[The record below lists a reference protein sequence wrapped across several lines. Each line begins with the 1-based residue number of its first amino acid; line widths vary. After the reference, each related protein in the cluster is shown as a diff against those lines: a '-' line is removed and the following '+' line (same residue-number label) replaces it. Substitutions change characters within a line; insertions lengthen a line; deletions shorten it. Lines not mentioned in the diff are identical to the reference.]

1 MDGEGGEGAVTG
13 AGSLRARLTTKV
25 ERVLIDVELDPAP
38 GSLVVVGPNG
48 AGKTSLLM
56 LLLGALQ
63 VERGRIAV
71 GAHIVLDTEMSID
84 VPLEH
89 RRLGYVPQDYA
100 LFPHLTVRGN
110 VEFALAS
117 SMSELGRAE
126 RAHRVDRLLED
137 LELASLADRRTQAL
151 SGGEKQRV
159 ALARALSVEP
169 VALLLDEPL
178 AALDVHARREVRDFL
193 AAYLASVG
201 IATLVVTHDPLDA
214 RALGDRIAVL
224 EAGHFTQVGTWEE
237 LAARPASR
245 FVEELVQ
252 AAGASSVTA
261 DAPTSRLC

>member
-1 MDGEGGEGAVTG
+1 MSKPH
-13 AGSLRARLTTKV
+13 SLRARITSPV
-25 ERVLIDVELDPAP
+25 GRILIDVELDTAP

-56 LLLGALQ
+56 LVLGAL
-63 VERGRIAV
+63 EGARGRVSV
-71 GAHIVLDTEMSID
+71 GGQIFLDTEMGIE
-84 VPLEH
+84 VPLER

-117 SMSELGRAE
+117 SASGLSREE
-126 RAHRVDRLLED
+126 RTRRVERLLED
-137 LELASLADRRTQAL
+137 LDLMPLAERRTQAL

-178 AALDVHARREVRDFL
+178 AALDVHARREVRAFL
-193 AAYLASVG
+193 AAYLARVG
-201 IATLVVTHDPLDA
+201 LATLVVTHDPLDA
-214 RALGDRIAVL
+214 CALGDRIAVL
-224 EAGHFTQVGTWEE
+224 EAGHFTQVGTWSE

-252 AAGASSVTA
+252 AGSVVGDRGRDGSA
-261 DAPTSRLC
+261 